1 MEKRAMTAAAIII
14 ASAIAMAAGMPRM
27 LGGTPKFEVKK
38 KITLGGEGGW
48 DYLKYD
54 PDGKRVFSSRATHT
68 IVFDPA
74 SGKQVGDI
82 PNTNGVHG
90 IALVP
95 ELGKGFISD
104 GRDNQVTV
112 FDLKS
117 LKQTGTVPTSAG
129 PDAIMYEPLTKR
141 VFTMDGHASDATG
154 IDAAT
159 NKVVGKIP
167 LAGKPEFA
175 VADGRG
181 VVFVNIEDKSE
192 MQAFD
197 AKTLKVLHTWPM
209 GKCDSPSGLAIDTK
223 RRRLFAGCDN
233 KEMAILDADTGKVL
247 AEPAIGEGVDA
258 CGFDPG
264 LNLAFSSN
272 GQDGNLTVI
281 KEEGGD
287 KFAVVQNLETE
298 KGARTMTLDEKSHT
312 IYTVTAKF
320 GPVPTTLAGAKTAP
334 SGGPGSAGQRRPSI
348 VPGTF
353 EVIVVGMKGRF

>member
-1 MEKRAMTAAAIII
+1 MRKLKITLTTIFAAVFG
-14 ASAIAMAAGMPRM
+14 SATVAAAGMPRM

-38 KITLGGEGGW
+38 KVTLGGEGGW

-54 PDGKRVFSSRATHT
+54 PDGKRLFVSRGTHT
-68 IVFDPA
+68 IVVDAA
-74 SGKQVGDI
+74 SLKQTGDI

-90 IALVP
+90 IALAP
-95 ELGKGFISD
+95 EFGKGFISD

-117 LKQTGTVPTSAG
+117 LKETATVKTGEN

-141 VFTMDGHASDATG
+141 VFTMDGRSNQATA

-159 NKVVGKIP
+159 NKMEGHVP

-197 AKTLKVLHTWPM
+197 AKTLKVLHTWTM
-209 GKCDSPSGLAIDTK
+209 GKCDSPSGLAMDAK

-258 CGFDPG
+258 CRFDPG

-272 GQDGNLTVI
+272 GRDGNLTVI

-287 KFAVVQNLETE
+287 KFTVVQNLDTE
-298 KGARTMTLDEKSHT
+298 KGARTMALDQKSHT

-320 GPVPTTLAGAKTAP
+320 GAIP
-334 SGGPGSAGQRRPSI
+334 AGQRRPSI

-353 EVIVVGMKGRF
+353 ELIVVGPKRF